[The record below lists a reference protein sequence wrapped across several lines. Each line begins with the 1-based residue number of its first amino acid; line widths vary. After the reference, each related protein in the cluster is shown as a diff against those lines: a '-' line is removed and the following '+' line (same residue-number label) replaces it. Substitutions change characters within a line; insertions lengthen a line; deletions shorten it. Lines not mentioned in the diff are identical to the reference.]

1 MYEYIKLVTDVLNN
15 GIHVSDRTGVG
26 TTQVIGRMF
35 EFDMSGGKF
44 PLITTKKCAIKSCM
58 TELEFFI
65 HGYTD
70 KQWLLDRNCHFWD
83 YWCNPEKVPYGN
95 DEETKEK
102 MKIESDLGVIYGAQW
117 RRWDNNIDQLKDS
130 INMLKTDINSRRNIV
145 SAWNPS
151 ELNKMA
157 LPPCHWAFQLV
168 VENDKLCLLWN
179 QRSWDLFLG
188 APMNIASYAMLL
200 LLICKQTGLKPGWL
214 KCYATC
220 VHIYDNHIK
229 CITEQ
234 ITRLPKELPE
244 MKIITNS
251 NNWTIFDWNSS
262 TDWELIG
269 YNPYPAIKA
278 TVAV

>member
-1 MYEYIKLVTDVLNN
+1 MEKEFIKNNKNISKTAKELNYS
-15 GIHVSDRTGVG
+15 VK
-26 TTQVIGRMF
+26 VITRN
-35 EFDMSGGKF
+35 
-44 PLITTKKCAIKSCM
+44 
-58 TELEFFI
+58 
-65 HGYTD
+65 
-70 KQWLLDRNCHFWD
+70 LDD
-83 YWCNPEKVPYGN
+83 Y
-95 DEETKEK
+95 
-102 MKIESDLGVIYGAQW
+102 KIE
-117 RRWDNNIDQLKDS
+117 RNKNNRNTNYLHRDRDWLY
-130 INMLKTDINSRRNIV
+130 NEYCVLKTDINSRRNIV